1 MNGKKTKQVL
11 IPLPRAA
18 RSLFD
23 ANLDFGY
30 NSCNIWSRCRGKII
44 LGKSWL
50 LIVIQLCYNVL
61 WPFSNSKW
69 SKVVKVVMLTLVQV
83 QVQVTIFSAHCNP
96 LQGNYRI
103 ELLHREIR
111 YGINS
116 KVQVTI
122 FSNFFSASKA
132 SSSTG
137 KRNWNLLDFLPF
149 IFSLGQCVS
158 LAST

>member
-1 MNGKKTKQVL
+1 MKEKC
-11 IPLPRAA
+11 PM
-18 RSLFD
+18 S
-23 ANLDFGY
+23 
-30 NSCNIWSRCRGKII
+30 
-44 LGKSWL
+44 
-50 LIVIQLCYNVL
+50 
-61 WPFSNSKW
+61 
-69 SKVVKVVMLTLVQV
+69 
-83 QVQVTIFSAHCNP
+83 HCNP

-158 LAST
+158 LASTQNNNPFNFIQFKSRSSLCGSKTCPFSGHNFGRFSHTCHYICNNWNGLFIKHLSRFENCILHQEESQSLRCQQ